1 MADRSVTEEARH
13 LLAWA
18 ATGGNVRQVDSIV
31 LRSLDANEDPAPR
44 VHIIPI
50 GEAIGFAI
58 TKDRAAP
65 DDKDI
70 VFVSSHALGAVFAA
84 LGYSVVPTAG
94 GAIVPPRSMYPDYQS
109 TTPESVKVRSSILRG
124 TEGRGA
130 GEGVES

>member
-1 MADRSVTEEARH
+1 MTRSLTEEARNI
-13 LLAWA
+13 LAWA

-31 LRSLDANEDPAPR
+31 LRSVDPNEDEPMR
-44 VHIIPI
+44 VHLIPI

-70 VFVSSHALGAVFAA
+70 VFVSSHALGAAFAA

-94 GAIVPPRSMYPDYQS
+94 GAIVPPRSAYPDYQS
-109 TTPESVKVRSSILRG
+109 DTPESKLTRAAIRDARAY
-124 TEGRGA
+124 EEADRA
-130 GEGVES
+130 G